1 MGESMSSEPKVITSF
16 EEAPQSLR
24 DKCDKEVLRAFFN
37 AHFSITEK
45 SVNDDKRFYL
55 DDGRR
60 IKDDDI
66 LVAYM
71 KDRKVWTEPGVE
83 IRTITGELTNKFGE
97 KKLKDFFAA
106 GFFLMKKRI
115 KKKKW
120 RYYLPDGRCLDSEK
134 KLDDFLLEK
143 LRPAFNKEL
152 CDHVIDMAATAIP
165 GVDKSELFISDTE
178 NEKAACLNVKLDG
191 KVYKE
196 AILPYVS
203 YEGIIS
209 SSLYNNLYSRCTVLH
224 KRNIERFEKS
234 HDLKALKQI
243 AESILLSLQVDE
255 KHMPDDALEECRKKT
270 QANRDQAQADI
281 ENYRRSNRGKE
292 SVSNQ
297 QKAVDALRE
306 EAEQKR
312 QAVLQAYDDYQKA
325 VASVTLAENRQLVDK
340 IEQLLQKVNTET
352 NRELAAYGIMERQ
365 LRNSLAS
372 GTSQELA
379 VSQKLLLSAAV
390 IARSAKEIS
399 LYMDFISLAKAFQDL
414 AKSVKTSQ
422 SKVSEDTTVKVA
434 IKERGKATGEWEK
447 AKEAL
452 HKAEAELEKQEMQK
466 ALYESNLRTRE
477 KRVTSY
483 DAILT
488 NIRKAQ
494 QEKQMQSIEK
504 EQSLRHR
511 EVFSGGHNAVRS
523 KKQTDA
529 LLNEDVSKLSNA
541 DIEKALTFIRTNAK
555 TFRQKLR
562 KLYITQQKKQI
573 DVKKT
578 IEKSVQCDGEI
589 ARLYYK
595 KPIKSKANVVM
606 LADISGS
613 CRAMTS
619 LALTYM
625 GLMREVFPG
634 GCHLFVFVNHLV
646 PVDRYFSNEN
656 VTSAVESINKSVPS
670 RGIYSNYGVPL
681 KELRYDNTGIIN
693 KDTTIVMLGDC
704 RNNKNYSGVEEVEW
718 LSKRA
723 SNFFV
728 LNPDPLN
735 KWGQGDSIADLYAK
749 SGATV
754 CRVSSTQD
762 LLTFLESAS
771 LKYHI

>member
-1 MGESMSSEPKVITSF
+1 MDNT
-16 EEAPQSLR
+16 
-24 DKCDKEVLRAFFN
+24 
-37 AHFSITEK
+37 
-45 SVNDDKRFYL
+45 
-55 DDGRR
+55 
-60 IKDDDI
+60 
-66 LVAYM
+66 
-71 KDRKVWTEPGVE
+71 
-83 IRTITGELTNKFGE
+83 
-97 KKLKDFFAA
+97 KLKA
-106 GFFLMKKRI
+106 KKPRI
-115 KKKKW
+115 KKS
-120 RYYLPDGRCLDSEK
+120 YSNSNIFQ
-134 KLDDFLLEK
+134 KLMVDDVRSK
-143 LRPAFNKEL
+143 
-152 CDHVIDMAATAIP
+152 I
-165 GVDKSELFISDTE
+165 LF
-178 NEKAACLNVKLDG
+178 
-191 KVYKE
+191 
-196 AILPYVS
+196 
-203 YEGIIS
+203 
-209 SSLYNNLYSRCTVLH
+209 TVLC
-224 KRNIERFEKS
+224 
-234 HDLKALKQI
+234 
-243 AESILLSLQVDE
+243 LLV
-255 KHMPDDALEECRKKT
+255 
-270 QANRDQAQADI
+270 
-281 ENYRRSNRGKE
+281 YRLGCG
-292 SVSNQ
+292 
-297 QKAVDALRE
+297 
-306 EAEQKR
+306 
-312 QAVLQAYDDYQKA
+312 
-325 VASVTLAENRQLVDK
+325 VT
-340 IEQLLQKVNTET
+340 IPFVNTT
-352 NRELAAYGIMERQ
+352 ALTAMFGSTSVLDYYNLVSGGALSQCAVFAIGVSAY
-365 LRNSLAS
+365 
-372 GTSQELA
+372 
-379 VSQKLLLSAAV
+379 
-390 IARSAKEIS
+390 
-399 LYMDFISLAKAFQDL
+399 
-414 AKSVKTSQ
+414 
-422 SKVSEDTTVKVA
+422 
-434 IKERGKATGEWEK
+434 
-447 AKEAL
+447 
-452 HKAEAELEKQEMQK
+452 
-466 ALYESNLRTRE
+466 
-477 KRVTSY
+477 
-483 DAILT
+483 
-488 NIRKAQ
+488 
-494 QEKQMQSIEK
+494 MQSIEK

-541 DIEKALTFIRTNAK
+541 DIEKVLTFIRTNAK

-771 LKYHI
+771 LKNRT

>member
-1 MGESMSSEPKVITSF
+1 
-16 EEAPQSLR
+16 
-24 DKCDKEVLRAFFN
+24 
-37 AHFSITEK
+37 
-45 SVNDDKRFYL
+45 
-55 DDGRR
+55 
-60 IKDDDI
+60 
-66 LVAYM
+66 
-71 KDRKVWTEPGVE
+71 
-83 IRTITGELTNKFGE
+83 
-97 KKLKDFFAA
+97 
-106 GFFLMKKRI
+106 
-115 KKKKW
+115 
-120 RYYLPDGRCLDSEK
+120 
-134 KLDDFLLEK
+134 
-143 LRPAFNKEL
+143 
-152 CDHVIDMAATAIP
+152 
-165 GVDKSELFISDTE
+165 
-178 NEKAACLNVKLDG
+178 
-191 KVYKE
+191 
-196 AILPYVS
+196 
-203 YEGIIS
+203 
-209 SSLYNNLYSRCTVLH
+209 
-224 KRNIERFEKS
+224 
-234 HDLKALKQI
+234 
-243 AESILLSLQVDE
+243 
-255 KHMPDDALEECRKKT
+255 
-270 QANRDQAQADI
+270 
-281 ENYRRSNRGKE
+281 
-292 SVSNQ
+292 
-297 QKAVDALRE
+297 
-306 EAEQKR
+306 
-312 QAVLQAYDDYQKA
+312 
-325 VASVTLAENRQLVDK
+325 
-340 IEQLLQKVNTET
+340 
-352 NRELAAYGIMERQ
+352 
-365 LRNSLAS
+365 
-372 GTSQELA
+372 
-379 VSQKLLLSAAV
+379 
-390 IARSAKEIS
+390 
-399 LYMDFISLAKAFQDL
+399 MDFISLAKAFQDL

-434 IKERGKATGEWEK
+434 IKERGEATWEWEK

-523 KKQTDA
+523 KKQTNA

-541 DIEKALTFIRTNAK
+541 DIEKVLTFIRTNAK

-771 LKYHI
+771 LKNRT

>member
-1 MGESMSSEPKVITSF
+1 MLNYILHNLDRYPLDGVVHFELEIDYPFIHNVIDYMETECKRAGIQF
-16 EEAPQSLR
+16 VRIKPRKTWEELY
-24 DKCDKEVLRAFFN
+24 DKCGFP
-37 AHFSITEK
+37 T
-45 SVNDDKRFYL
+45 
-55 DDGRR
+55 
-60 IKDDDI
+60 
-66 LVAYM
+66 
-71 KDRKVWTEPGVE
+71 RKVRWCNGH
-83 IRTITGELTNKFGE
+83 
-97 KKLKDFFAA
+97 
-106 GFFLMKKRI
+106 
-115 KKKKW
+115 
-120 RYYLPDGRCLDSEK
+120 Y
-134 KLDDFLLEK
+134 KLD
-143 LRPAFNKEL
+143 A
-152 CDHVIDMAATAIP
+152 
-165 GVDKSELFISDTE
+165 
-178 NEKAACLNVKLDG
+178 
-191 KVYKE
+191 
-196 AILPYVS
+196 
-203 YEGIIS
+203 
-209 SSLYNNLYSRCTVLH
+209 
-224 KRNIERFEKS
+224 
-234 HDLKALKQI
+234 
-243 AESILLSLQVDE
+243 
-255 KHMPDDALEECRKKT
+255 
-270 QANRDQAQADI
+270 
-281 ENYRRSNRGKE
+281 
-292 SVSNQ
+292 
-297 QKAVDALRE
+297 
-306 EAEQKR
+306 KR
-312 QAVLQAYDDYQKA
+312 Q
-325 VASVTLAENRQLVDK
+325 
-340 IEQLLQKVNTET
+340 
-352 NRELAAYGIMERQ
+352 
-365 LRNSLAS
+365 
-372 GTSQELA
+372 
-379 VSQKLLLSAAV
+379 LS
-390 IARSAKEIS
+390 
-399 LYMDFISLAKAFQDL
+399 
-414 AKSVKTSQ
+414 
-422 SKVSEDTTVKVA
+422 
-434 IKERGKATGEWEK
+434 EWLNEVGFY
-447 AKEAL
+447 
-452 HKAEAELEKQEMQK
+452 KAEAELEKQEMQK

-541 DIEKALTFIRTNAK
+541 DIEKVLTFIRTNAK

-656 VTSAVESINKSVPS
+656 ITSAVESINKSVPS

-749 SGATV
+749 SGAV
-754 CRVSSTQD
+754 VSMVGSAKD
-762 LLTFLESAS
+762 LLTFLQSAGTTRHFWCACPN
-771 LKYHI
+771 Y

>member
-1 MGESMSSEPKVITSF
+1 MSTVY
-16 EEAPQSLR
+16 
-24 DKCDKEVLRAFFN
+24 VLNKDGKPLMPTTRCG
-37 AHFSITEK
+37 H
-45 SVNDDKRFYL
+45 VRYL
-55 DDGRR
+55 L
-60 IKDDDI
+60 K
-66 LVAYM
+66 
-71 KDRKVWTEPGVE
+71 
-83 IRTITGELTNKFGE
+83 E
-97 KKLKDFFAA
+97 KKARVVKTKPFTIQLLYETNDVVQPLYLGIDPGRTNIGVAVVKADGTAVFTAHLETRNKEIPK
-106 GFFLMKKRI
+106 LMKKR
-115 KKKKW
+115 K
-120 RYYLPDGRCLDSEK
+120 D
-134 KLDDFLLEK
+134 
-143 LRPAFNKEL
+143 
-152 CDHVIDMAATAIP
+152 
-165 GVDKSELFISDTE
+165 
-178 NEKAACLNVKLDG
+178 
-191 KVYKE
+191 
-196 AILPYVS
+196 
-203 YEGIIS
+203 
-209 SSLYNNLYSRCTVLH
+209 SRCARRTNG
-224 KRNIERFEKS
+224 RR
-234 HDLKALKQI
+234 
-243 AESILLSLQVDE
+243 
-255 KHMPDDALEECRKKT
+255 CRR
-270 QANRDQAQADI
+270 Q
-281 ENYRRSNRGKE
+281 RR
-292 SVSNQ
+292 
-297 QKAVDALRE
+297 
-306 EAEQKR
+306 
-312 QAVLQAYDDYQKA
+312 
-325 VASVTLAENRQLVDK
+325 
-340 IEQLLQKVNTET
+340 
-352 NRELAAYGIMERQ
+352 
-365 LRNSLAS
+365 
-372 GTSQELA
+372 
-379 VSQKLLLSAAV
+379 
-390 IARSAKEIS
+390 
-399 LYMDFISLAKAFQDL
+399 AKA
-414 AKSVKTSQ
+414 
-422 SKVSEDTTVKVA
+422 KVSEDTTVKVA

-541 DIEKALTFIRTNAK
+541 DIEKVLTFIRTNAK

-562 KLYITQQKKQI
+562 KLYMTQQKKQI

-771 LKYHI
+771 LRKQA

>member
-1 MGESMSSEPKVITSF
+1 MLNYILHNLDRYPLDGVVHFELEIDYPFIHNVIDYMETECKRAGIQF
-16 EEAPQSLR
+16 VRIKPRKTWEELY
-24 DKCDKEVLRAFFN
+24 DKCGFP
-37 AHFSITEK
+37 T
-45 SVNDDKRFYL
+45 
-55 DDGRR
+55 
-60 IKDDDI
+60 
-66 LVAYM
+66 
-71 KDRKVWTEPGVE
+71 RKVRWCNGH
-83 IRTITGELTNKFGE
+83 
-97 KKLKDFFAA
+97 
-106 GFFLMKKRI
+106 
-115 KKKKW
+115 
-120 RYYLPDGRCLDSEK
+120 Y
-134 KLDDFLLEK
+134 KLD
-143 LRPAFNKEL
+143 A
-152 CDHVIDMAATAIP
+152 
-165 GVDKSELFISDTE
+165 
-178 NEKAACLNVKLDG
+178 
-191 KVYKE
+191 
-196 AILPYVS
+196 
-203 YEGIIS
+203 
-209 SSLYNNLYSRCTVLH
+209 
-224 KRNIERFEKS
+224 
-234 HDLKALKQI
+234 
-243 AESILLSLQVDE
+243 
-255 KHMPDDALEECRKKT
+255 
-270 QANRDQAQADI
+270 
-281 ENYRRSNRGKE
+281 
-292 SVSNQ
+292 
-297 QKAVDALRE
+297 
-306 EAEQKR
+306 KR
-312 QAVLQAYDDYQKA
+312 Q
-325 VASVTLAENRQLVDK
+325 
-340 IEQLLQKVNTET
+340 
-352 NRELAAYGIMERQ
+352 
-365 LRNSLAS
+365 
-372 GTSQELA
+372 
-379 VSQKLLLSAAV
+379 LS
-390 IARSAKEIS
+390 
-399 LYMDFISLAKAFQDL
+399 
-414 AKSVKTSQ
+414 
-422 SKVSEDTTVKVA
+422 
-434 IKERGKATGEWEK
+434 EWLNEVGFY
-447 AKEAL
+447 
-452 HKAEAELEKQEMQK
+452 KAEAELEKQEMQK

-541 DIEKALTFIRTNAK
+541 DIEKVLTFIRTNAK

-656 VTSAVESINKSVPS
+656 ITSAVESINKSVPS

-749 SGATV
+749 SGAV
-754 CRVSSTQD
+754 VSMVGSAKD
-762 LLTFLESAS
+762 LLTFLQSAGTTR
-771 LKYHI
+771 HFWCACPNH

>member
-1 MGESMSSEPKVITSF
+1 MLNYILHNLDRYPLDGMVHFELEIDYPFIHNVIDYMETECKRAGIQF
-16 EEAPQSLR
+16 VRIKPRKTWEELY
-24 DKCDKEVLRAFFN
+24 DKCGFP
-37 AHFSITEK
+37 T
-45 SVNDDKRFYL
+45 
-55 DDGRR
+55 
-60 IKDDDI
+60 
-66 LVAYM
+66 
-71 KDRKVWTEPGVE
+71 RKVRWCNGH
-83 IRTITGELTNKFGE
+83 
-97 KKLKDFFAA
+97 
-106 GFFLMKKRI
+106 
-115 KKKKW
+115 
-120 RYYLPDGRCLDSEK
+120 Y
-134 KLDDFLLEK
+134 KLD
-143 LRPAFNKEL
+143 A
-152 CDHVIDMAATAIP
+152 
-165 GVDKSELFISDTE
+165 
-178 NEKAACLNVKLDG
+178 
-191 KVYKE
+191 
-196 AILPYVS
+196 
-203 YEGIIS
+203 
-209 SSLYNNLYSRCTVLH
+209 
-224 KRNIERFEKS
+224 
-234 HDLKALKQI
+234 
-243 AESILLSLQVDE
+243 
-255 KHMPDDALEECRKKT
+255 
-270 QANRDQAQADI
+270 
-281 ENYRRSNRGKE
+281 
-292 SVSNQ
+292 
-297 QKAVDALRE
+297 
-306 EAEQKR
+306 KR
-312 QAVLQAYDDYQKA
+312 Q
-325 VASVTLAENRQLVDK
+325 
-340 IEQLLQKVNTET
+340 
-352 NRELAAYGIMERQ
+352 
-365 LRNSLAS
+365 
-372 GTSQELA
+372 
-379 VSQKLLLSAAV
+379 LS
-390 IARSAKEIS
+390 
-399 LYMDFISLAKAFQDL
+399 
-414 AKSVKTSQ
+414 
-422 SKVSEDTTVKVA
+422 
-434 IKERGKATGEWEK
+434 EWLNEVGFY
-447 AKEAL
+447 
-452 HKAEAELEKQEMQK
+452 KAEAELEKQEMQK

-541 DIEKALTFIRTNAK
+541 DIEKVLTFIRTNAK

-656 VTSAVESINKSVPS
+656 ITSAVESINKSVPS

-749 SGATV
+749 SGAV
-754 CRVSSTQD
+754 VSMVGSAKD
-762 LLTFLESAS
+762 LLTFLQSAGTTR
-771 LKYHI
+771 HFWCACPNH

>member
-1 MGESMSSEPKVITSF
+1 MLNYILHNLDRYPLDGVVHFELEIDYPFIHNVIDYMETECKRAGIQF
-16 EEAPQSLR
+16 VRIKPRKTLEELY
-24 DKCDKEVLRAFFN
+24 DKCGFP
-37 AHFSITEK
+37 T
-45 SVNDDKRFYL
+45 
-55 DDGRR
+55 
-60 IKDDDI
+60 
-66 LVAYM
+66 
-71 KDRKVWTEPGVE
+71 RKVRWCNGH
-83 IRTITGELTNKFGE
+83 
-97 KKLKDFFAA
+97 
-106 GFFLMKKRI
+106 
-115 KKKKW
+115 
-120 RYYLPDGRCLDSEK
+120 Y
-134 KLDDFLLEK
+134 KLD
-143 LRPAFNKEL
+143 A
-152 CDHVIDMAATAIP
+152 
-165 GVDKSELFISDTE
+165 
-178 NEKAACLNVKLDG
+178 
-191 KVYKE
+191 
-196 AILPYVS
+196 
-203 YEGIIS
+203 
-209 SSLYNNLYSRCTVLH
+209 
-224 KRNIERFEKS
+224 
-234 HDLKALKQI
+234 
-243 AESILLSLQVDE
+243 
-255 KHMPDDALEECRKKT
+255 
-270 QANRDQAQADI
+270 
-281 ENYRRSNRGKE
+281 
-292 SVSNQ
+292 
-297 QKAVDALRE
+297 
-306 EAEQKR
+306 KR
-312 QAVLQAYDDYQKA
+312 Q
-325 VASVTLAENRQLVDK
+325 
-340 IEQLLQKVNTET
+340 
-352 NRELAAYGIMERQ
+352 
-365 LRNSLAS
+365 
-372 GTSQELA
+372 
-379 VSQKLLLSAAV
+379 LS
-390 IARSAKEIS
+390 
-399 LYMDFISLAKAFQDL
+399 
-414 AKSVKTSQ
+414 
-422 SKVSEDTTVKVA
+422 
-434 IKERGKATGEWEK
+434 EWLNEVGFY
-447 AKEAL
+447 
-452 HKAEAELEKQEMQK
+452 KAEAELEKQEMQK

-541 DIEKALTFIRTNAK
+541 DIEKVLTFIRTNAK

-656 VTSAVESINKSVPS
+656 ITSAVESINKSVPS

-749 SGATV
+749 SGAV
-754 CRVSSTQD
+754 VSMVGSAKD
-762 LLTFLESAS
+762 LLTFLQSAGTTR
-771 LKYHI
+771 HFWCACPNH

>member
-1 MGESMSSEPKVITSF
+1 MSEATNQTIESYVNLYTK
-16 EEAPQSLR
+16 
-24 DKCDKEVLRAFFN
+24 FFQELTQEYGFS
-37 AHFSITEK
+37 FSISEALNGIQHISDPLDVEDVLYTMQGALCHTKEECDTFEA
-45 SVNDDKRFYL
+45 VFCRRFLQYSYAPKPKESS
-55 DDGRR
+55 
-60 IKDDDI
+60 I
-66 LVAYM
+66 
-71 KDRKVWTEPGVE
+71 P
-83 IRTITGELTNKFGE
+83 
-97 KKLKDFFAA
+97 
-106 GFFLMKKRI
+106 KKR
-115 KKKKW
+115 
-120 RYYLPDGRCLDSEK
+120 
-134 KLDDFLLEK
+134 
-143 LRPAFNKEL
+143 
-152 CDHVIDMAATAIP
+152 ATNSVATF
-165 GVDKSELFISDTE
+165 VD
-178 NEKAACLNVKLDG
+178 
-191 KVYKE
+191 
-196 AILPYVS
+196 
-203 YEGIIS
+203 
-209 SSLYNNLYSRCTVLH
+209 
-224 KRNIERFEKS
+224 
-234 HDLKALKQI
+234 
-243 AESILLSLQVDE
+243 
-255 KHMPDDALEECRKKT
+255 MPDDALEECRKKT

-297 QKAVDALRE
+297 QKAVDTLRK

-325 VASVTLAENRQLVDK
+325 EASVTLAENRQLVDK

-434 IKERGKATGEWEK
+434 IKERGEATGEWEK

-541 DIEKALTFIRTNAK
+541 DIEKVLTFIRTNAK

-562 KLYITQQKKQI
+562 KLYITQPKKQI

>member
-1 MGESMSSEPKVITSF
+1 M
-16 EEAPQSLR
+16 
-24 DKCDKEVLRAFFN
+24 
-37 AHFSITEK
+37 
-45 SVNDDKRFYL
+45 
-55 DDGRR
+55 
-60 IKDDDI
+60 
-66 LVAYM
+66 
-71 KDRKVWTEPGVE
+71 
-83 IRTITGELTNKFGE
+83 
-97 KKLKDFFAA
+97 
-106 GFFLMKKRI
+106 
-115 KKKKW
+115 
-120 RYYLPDGRCLDSEK
+120 PDGRCLDSEK

-255 KHMPDDALEECRKKT
+255 KHM
-270 QANRDQAQADI
+270 
-281 ENYRRSNRGKE
+281 
-292 SVSNQ
+292 
-297 QKAVDALRE
+297 
-306 EAEQKR
+306 
-312 QAVLQAYDDYQKA
+312 
-325 VASVTLAENRQLVDK
+325 
-340 IEQLLQKVNTET
+340 
-352 NRELAAYGIMERQ
+352 
-365 LRNSLAS
+365 
-372 GTSQELA
+372 
-379 VSQKLLLSAAV
+379 
-390 IARSAKEIS
+390 
-399 LYMDFISLAKAFQDL
+399 
-414 AKSVKTSQ
+414 
-422 SKVSEDTTVKVA
+422 
-434 IKERGKATGEWEK
+434 
-447 AKEAL
+447 
-452 HKAEAELEKQEMQK
+452 
-466 ALYESNLRTRE
+466 
-477 KRVTSY
+477 
-483 DAILT
+483 
-488 NIRKAQ
+488 
-494 QEKQMQSIEK
+494 QSIEK

-541 DIEKALTFIRTNAK
+541 DIEKVLTFIRTNAK

-562 KLYITQQKKQI
+562 KLYITQQKQQI
-573 DVKKT
+573 DIKKT

-656 VTSAVESINKSVPS
+656 VTSAVESINKNVPS

-771 LKYHI
+771 LKKHT

>member
-1 MGESMSSEPKVITSF
+1 MLNYILQNLDRYPLDGVVHFELEIDYPFIHNVINYMETECKRAGIQF
-16 EEAPQSLR
+16 VRIKPRKTWEELY
-24 DKCDKEVLRAFFN
+24 DKCGFP
-37 AHFSITEK
+37 T
-45 SVNDDKRFYL
+45 
-55 DDGRR
+55 
-60 IKDDDI
+60 
-66 LVAYM
+66 
-71 KDRKVWTEPGVE
+71 RKVRWCNGHYKLDAKRQLSEWLNEVGFYVVNYIGYCADE
-83 IRTITGELTNKFGE
+83 ERRFNKRLSA
-97 KKLKDFFAA
+97 KKLE
-106 GFFLMKKRI
+106 I
-115 KKKKW
+115 
-120 RYYLPDGRCLDSEK
+120 YP
-134 KLDDFLLEK
+134 
-143 LRPAFNKEL
+143 
-152 CDHVIDMAATAIP
+152 
-165 GVDKSELFISDTE
+165 
-178 NEKAACLNVKLDG
+178 
-191 KVYKE
+191 
-196 AILPYVS
+196 
-203 YEGIIS
+203 
-209 SSLYNNLYSRCTVLH
+209 
-224 KRNIERFEKS
+224 
-234 HDLKALKQI
+234 
-243 AESILLSLQVDE
+243 
-255 KHMPDDALEECRKKT
+255 
-270 QANRDQAQADI
+270 
-281 ENYRRSNRGKE
+281 
-292 SVSNQ
+292 
-297 QKAVDALRE
+297 
-306 EAEQKR
+306 
-312 QAVLQAYDDYQKA
+312 
-325 VASVTLAENRQLVDK
+325 LAEN
-340 IEQLLQKVNTET
+340 
-352 NRELAAYGIMERQ
+352 GINED
-365 LRNSLAS
+365 
-372 GTSQELA
+372 
-379 VSQKLLLSAAV
+379 V
-390 IARSAKEIS
+390 ILEWAKT
-399 LYMDFISLAKAFQDL
+399 QP
-414 AKSVKTSQ
+414 
-422 SKVSEDTTVKVA
+422 
-434 IKERGKATGEWEK
+434 
-447 AKEAL
+447 
-452 HKAEAELEKQEMQK
+452 
-466 ALYESNLRTRE
+466 
-477 KRVTSY
+477 
-483 DAILT
+483 
-488 NIRKAQ
+488 
-494 QEKQMQSIEK
+494 MQSIEK

-541 DIEKALTFIRTNAK
+541 DIEKVLTFIRTNAK

-656 VTSAVESINKSVPS
+656 VTAAVESINKKVPS

-728 LNPDPLN
+728 LNPDPLD

-771 LKYHI
+771 LKKHT